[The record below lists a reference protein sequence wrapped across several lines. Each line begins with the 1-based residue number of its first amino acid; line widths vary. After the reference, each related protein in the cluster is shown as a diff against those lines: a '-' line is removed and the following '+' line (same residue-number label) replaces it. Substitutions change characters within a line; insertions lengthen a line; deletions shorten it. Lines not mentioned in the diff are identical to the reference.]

1 MQSCNRA
8 SQAAADLSVLCCC
21 LLRCVA
27 LWPFACAF
35 ALLSLFCFAFALL
48 LRLFALGL
56 LFWLVAVAL
65 GALQVG
71 VLVWAA

>member
-1 MQSCNRA
+1 M
-8 SQAAADLSVLCCC
+8 
-21 LLRCVA
+21 A

>member
-1 MQSCNRA
+1 M
-8 SQAAADLSVLCCC
+8 
-21 LLRCVA
+21 A

-35 ALLSLFCFAFALL
+35 AFALLKLFGFCSRFFALHVLFGVAFALL